1 MVEVRGSKTTRKGC
15 KTSYA
20 MQRDAAKPV
29 PPTVTSSPFSFL
41 QGNDSPGS
49 VWHKRWLRTH
59 LWMPLNLVRTFG
71 NTAVLKAP
79 APLLVGKFY
88 RRQEEKHAVLSKIL
102 QGKLLSETELG
113 KNDCNKPSFIFTLG
127 WGRGS
132 LLSPAEELQPT
143 WSVYATAYGK
153 DR

>member
-1 MVEVRGSKTTRKGC
+1 MRGSKTTGKGC

-20 MQRDAAKPV
+20 MKRDAAKPAQL
-29 PPTVTSSPFSFL
+29 TVTSSPFSFL
-41 QGNDSPGS
+41 QGNYYPGS

-59 LWMPLNLVRTFG
+59 LWMPLNLVRIFG
-71 NTAVLKAP
+71 NTAVFKTP

-102 QGKLLSETELG
+102 QGKPLSEMELSKKWLQQTRFHLHFGMG
-113 KNDCNKPSFIFTLG
+113 KRVHYWHQLKTLK
-127 WGRGS
+127 
-132 LLSPAEELQPT
+132 PT
-143 WSVYATAYGK
+143 WSVCATAYGK